1 MPNDRFI
8 NLNLHKK
15 NNIDQALII
24 EMMRVPY
31 EHINL
36 SNIIR
41 NANVS
46 RGSFY
51 QYFSS
56 KNDFYD
62 YILNQ
67 LGSIKATYINKDLI
81 QDISISFLDK
91 LSHILK
97 ASILFSK
104 FHPNFVKIGLQLY
117 ASTHQEIQS
126 FIKQSQLEMEVLLQT
141 WFNQDSSY
149 STLENQEAII
159 RFISD
164 TMVYLTQYTLKF
176 NTLAQLEN
184 HLLVFMK
191 LLKGGIHN
199 V

>member
-8 NLNLHKK
+8 NLNIHKK
-15 NNIDQALII
+15 NNIEQALII

-41 NANVS
+41 HANIS

-51 QYFSS
+51 QYFSN

-67 LGSIKATYINKDLI
+67 LGIIKATYINNEMM
-81 QDISISFLDK
+81 QDASIRFLDK
-91 LSHILK
+91 LSHILE

-104 FHPNFVKIGLQLY
+104 SHPNFVKIGLQLY
-117 ASTHQEIQS
+117 ASTHQKIQS
-126 FIKQSQLEMEVLLQT
+126 FINQSQLEMEVLLQT
-141 WFNQDSSY
+141 WFNQDPSY
-149 STLENQEAII
+149 STLENQEALI
-159 RFISD
+159 RYISD
-164 TMVYLTQYTLKF
+164 TMIYLTQYTLKF
-176 NTLAQLEN
+176 NTMVQLEN